1 MGICGADC
9 GAKRK
14 WLENKIA
21 VTADTGDF
29 MQTNVHNTVTGK
41 HIFLILERLF
51 QKQSPRGVPRNFS
64 RFTGKHLCQNCRSRL
79 QLY

>member
-9 GAKRK
+9 GGKRK

-41 HIFLILERLF
+41 HIFLILE
-51 QKQSPRGVPRNFS
+51 
-64 RFTGKHLCQNCRSRL
+64 
-79 QLY
+79 